1 MIQMELRLPYVP
13 EKCIAFKFDRKNFE
27 VVYVH
32 HDNITF
38 INRLKNVP
46 KKRQLNITYIIGWNF
61 QPVLFID
68 KRGISWKYL

>member
-32 HDNITF
+32 HDKSFEECSQKKAIKYYLHNWLKFSTGF
-38 INRLKNVP
+38 I
-46 KKRQLNITYIIGWNF
+46 Y
-61 QPVLFID
+61 
-68 KRGISWKYL
+68 